1 MSTFYESTND
11 YRSYLSHHGVK
22 GMKWGVRHEREKKA
36 RKMRKHGITSEE
48 YDKIKSDTKKVMKPV
63 RGIMTGIGGLQGLAT
78 AQGIRKAEA
87 LKEGARAFKRSANTA
102 IARRGS
108 TDVTTWAS
116 AIQGRPL
123 ASSYLTDSIIGQ
135 ASSARNAAI
144 KKTLNNP
151 VLIATLPIGAAVG
164 TAAGAVGGKIL
175 EEIIA
180 NNEMRTAGQRR
191 DRRYN

>member
-11 YRSYLSHHGVK
+11 YRLYLSHHGVK

-63 RGIMTGIGGLQGLAT
+63 RKIMTGIGGLSGLSSAM
-78 AQGIRKAEA
+78 AGIQIKAEEA
-87 LKEGARAFKRSANTA
+87 GARAFRKNVGDATDFLTRASANRGRPAVSTYLTNSPIGSA
-102 IARRGS
+102 AAARRAAMS
-108 TDVTTWAS
+108 KVIDN
-116 AIQGRPL
+116 
-123 ASSYLTDSIIGQ
+123 SI
-135 ASSARNAAI
+135 AAI
-144 KKTLNNP
+144 
-151 VLIATLPIGAAVG
+151 PIGAAVG
-164 TAAGAVGGKIL
+164 TAAGAIGGKIL